1 MRVVVAD
8 DLVARAAGIFEQL
21 LRRALADHERASLAL
36 SGGSTPWPVLER
48 LGAAEIEWR
57 RVDVFQVDERIAPAG
72 HRDRN
77 LTRLAESF
85 LPLVPVVAHP
95 MPVEA
100 ADLDDAA
107 ARYAAELPDRL
118 DIVHLGLGP
127 DGHTASLVPDDP
139 VLEVRDRDVAV
150 TGEYLGHRRMTL
162 TYPAIDRAAT
172 IVWLVAGE
180 SKRKALSRLLA
191 GDRDI
196 PAAVISTA
204 NSIIVTDIG
213 SGDSPALDPADN
225 GSPTRTVSE

>member
-8 DLVARAAGIFEQL
+8 DLVVGAAGILEQL
-21 LRRALADHERASLAL
+21 LRDALADHERASLAL
-36 SGGSTPWPVLER
+36 SGGSTPWPVLEH
-48 LGAAEIEWR
+48 LAAAGIEWR
-57 RVDVFQVDERIAPAG
+57 RVDVYQVDERIVPAG

-85 LPLVPVVAHP
+85 LPLVPVVSHP

-100 ADLDDAA
+100 PDLDEAA

-118 DIVHLGLGP
+118 DIIHLGLGP
-127 DGHTASLVPDDP
+127 DGHTASLVPGDP

-180 SKRKALSRLLA
+180 SKRDALSRLLA

-196 PAAVISTA
+196 PAAMVSTA
-204 NSIIVTDIG
+204 NSIVVTDMRPDG
-213 SGDSPALDPADN
+213 FAVPDPAAHESPARAA
-225 GSPTRTVSE
+225 SE